1 MKVILKF
8 MEKLQ
13 KLKSLIKLEKLFHYQ
28 FKIEKELF
36 YKLKIK
42 FYFVTSNENYI
53 ICYGN
58 KKQLNKLIDYDIEY
72 IDQFKLFINKVFL
85 KRLVIIIT
93 FLLIIFVFS
102 SSSYFIR
109 EIRFKDNNY
118 YDSRVYNYVFNRLNK
133 SMFLYTLDGD
143 INEISRN
150 LRAAFPN
157 YAYIGLEKKG
167 SVLEIDIEKIDI
179 LEKDNKVKNNLPIIS
194 NYNAVIYSISCKNG
208 VVLVN
213 LNQSVKKGDLLINPN
228 NEKGYCD
235 GIILGALS
243 EYEKIIVKKEVIDF
257 GLTGKFDK
265 KFAIKVGKNYLMK
278 FKDFYLEQDI
288 KLDKMFNLFN
298 VLEVYKVYY
307 YEKDFYKFVYDYET
321 VYNYAVSVFYKN
333 LELYRKSNLE
343 KINEIKLLN
352 FEETK
357 DEFVFYFLV
366 NKVKSIG
373 IYSYNN

>member
-13 KLKSLIKLEKLFHYQ
+13 KLKSLIKLERLFHYQ
-28 FKIEKELF
+28 FKIDKNLF

-42 FYFVTSNENYI
+42 FYFVTSSDDFI

-72 IDQFKLFINKVFL
+72 TNQFKVFINNVLL
-85 KRLVIIIT
+85 KRFIIIIT
-93 FLLIIFVFS
+93 FLLITFMFS

-109 EIRFKDNNY
+109 EIRFKNDNF
-118 YDSRVYNYVFNRLNK
+118 YDQRVYTYVLNKLNK
-133 SMFLYTLDGD
+133 SLFFYTLDED
-143 INEISRN
+143 INEVSRC

-157 YAYIGLEKKG
+157 YSYIGIKKKG

-179 LEKDNKVKNNLPIIS
+179 LEKDNKSKNKNPIVS
-194 NYNAVIYSISCKNG
+194 NYNAVIYSISCKSG
-208 VVLVN
+208 IVSVN
-213 LNQSVKKGDLLINPN
+213 LNQSVKKGDLLISPN
-228 NEKGYCD
+228 NED
-235 GIILGALS
+235 GFCEGLILGTLS
-243 EYEKIIVKKEVIDF
+243 EYEKIIVKKEAIDF
-257 GLTGKFDK
+257 GITGRFIK
-265 KFAIKVGKNYLMK
+265 KYNIKIGKNYLMN
-278 FKDFYLEQDI
+278 FKNFYLEQDI

-298 VLEVYKVYY
+298 YLELYKVYY
-307 YEKDFYKFVYDYET
+307 YEKDFYKFTYDYET
-321 VYNYAVSVFYKN
+321 AYNYAVSVFYKN
-333 LELYRKSNLE
+333 LELYRKSYLE

-352 FEETK
+352 YEETK
-357 DEFVFYFLV
+357 DEFIFYFLV

>member
-8 MEKLQ
+8 MEKLL
-13 KLKSLIKLEKLFHYQ
+13 KLKSLIKFERLFHYQ
-28 FKIEKELF
+28 FKIDKNLF

-42 FYFVTSNENYI
+42 FYFVTSSDDFI

-72 IDQFKLFINKVFL
+72 TNQFKVFINNVLL
-85 KRLVIIIT
+85 KRFIIIIT
-93 FLLIIFVFS
+93 FLLITFMFS

-109 EIRFKDNNY
+109 EIRFKNNNF
-118 YDSRVYNYVFNRLNK
+118 YDQRVYTYVLNKLNK
-133 SMFLYTLDGD
+133 SLFFYTLDED
-143 INEISRN
+143 INEVSRC

-157 YAYIGLEKKG
+157 YSYIGIKKKG

-179 LEKDNKVKNNLPIIS
+179 LEKDIKSKNKNPIVS
-194 NYNAVIYSISCKNG
+194 NYNAVIYSISCKSG
-208 VVLVN
+208 IVSVN
-213 LNQSVKKGDLLINPN
+213 LNQSVKKGDLLISPN
-228 NEKGYCD
+228 NED
-235 GIILGALS
+235 GFCEGLILGTLS

-257 GLTGKFDK
+257 GITGRFIK
-265 KFAIKVGKNYLMK
+265 KYNIKIGKNYLMN

-298 VLEVYKVYY
+298 YLELYKVYY
-307 YEKDFYKFVYDYET
+307 YEKDFYKFIYDYET
-321 VYNYAVSVFYKN
+321 AYNYAVSVFYKN
-333 LELYRKSNLE
+333 LELYRKSYLE

-352 FEETK
+352 YEETK
-357 DEFVFYFLV
+357 DEFIFYFLV

>member
-1 MKVILKF
+1 

-13 KLKSLIKLEKLFHYQ
+13 KLKSLIKFERLFHYQ
-28 FKIEKELF
+28 FKIDKNLF

-42 FYFVTSNENYI
+42 FYFVTSNDDFI

-72 IDQFKLFINKVFL
+72 TNQFKIFINNVLL
-85 KRLVIIIT
+85 KRFIIIIT
-93 FLLIIFVFS
+93 FLLITFMFS

-109 EIRFKDNNY
+109 EIRFKNDNF
-118 YDSRVYNYVFNRLNK
+118 YDQRVYTYVLNKLNK
-133 SMFLYTLDGD
+133 SFFFYTLDED
-143 INEISRN
+143 INEVSRC

-157 YAYIGLEKKG
+157 YSYIGIKKKG

-179 LEKDNKVKNNLPIIS
+179 LEKDIKSKNKNPIVS
-194 NYNAVIYSISCKNG
+194 NYNAVIYSISCKSG
-208 VVLVN
+208 IVSVN
-213 LNQSVKKGDLLINPN
+213 LNQSVKKGDLLISPN
-228 NEKGYCD
+228 NEDGFCE
-235 GIILGALS
+235 GIILGTLS

-257 GLTGKFDK
+257 GITGRFIK
-265 KFAIKVGKNYLMK
+265 KYNIKIGKNYLMN
-278 FKDFYLEQDI
+278 FKNFYLEQDI

-298 VLEVYKVYY
+298 YLELYKVYY
-307 YEKDFYKFVYDYET
+307 YEKDFYKFIYDYDT
-321 VYNYAVSVFYKN
+321 AYNYAVSVFYKN
-333 LELYRKSNLE
+333 LELYRKSYLE

-352 FEETK
+352 YEETK
-357 DEFVFYFLV
+357 DEFIFYFLV

>member
-85 KRLVIIIT
+85 KRLVIIMT

-298 VLEVYKVYY
+298 VLEVYRVYY

-321 VYNYAVSVFYKN
+321 AYNYAVSVFYKN